1 MITGSAECEEA
12 GIKTTGQL
20 MPINIVSKTKHIF
33 FPISIPP
40 LNNFFKVFCPLFLF
54 PTPSPGLLM
63 EQFLRLEQIG
73 KRKFIRIVE
82 SKIPKIAVL
91 SILKKRL

>member
-1 MITGSAECEEA
+1 MRGGEPEDSPPTPSAD
-12 GIKTTGQL
+12 G
-20 MPINIVSKTKHIF
+20 
-33 FPISIPP
+33 
-40 LNNFFKVFCPLFLF
+40 F
-54 PTPSPGLLM
+54 PTPSPGLLV
-63 EQFLRLEQIG
+63 EQFFYSEQIG